1 MGDSLPPRPRLLNH
15 TMAGEDPKV
24 EQIVRELL
32 EGDLTREQRVKLLRD
47 LVRRGEELPDDML
60 DSALQRLMDR
70 LTE

>member
-1 MGDSLPPRPRLLNH
+1 
-15 TMAGEDPKV
+15 MAGEDPKV

-32 EGDLTREQRVKLLRD
+32 EGDLTREQRMRLLRD

>member
-1 MGDSLPPRPRLLNH
+1 MR

-32 EGDLTREQRVKLLRD
+32 ERDLTREQRMKLLKD
-47 LVRRGEELPDDML
+47 LVRRGEELPDEML

>member
-1 MGDSLPPRPRLLNH
+1 
-15 TMAGEDPKV
+15 MAGEDPKV

-32 EGDLTREQRVKLLRD
+32 EGDLTKEQRVKLLRD

>member
-1 MGDSLPPRPRLLNH
+1 MR

-32 EGDLTREQRVKLLRD
+32 EGDLTKEQRLKLLRD

-60 DSALQRLMDR
+60 DSALQKLMDR

>member
-1 MGDSLPPRPRLLNH
+1 
-15 TMAGEDPKV
+15 MAGEDPKV

>member
-1 MGDSLPPRPRLLNH
+1 MR

-32 EGDLTREQRVKLLRD
+32 EGDLTKEQRLRLLRD

-60 DSALQRLMDR
+60 DSALQKLMDR
-70 LTE
+70 LTK